1 MPQPRRGRER
11 PRRVER
17 PRYEQ
22 PPTGL
27 ARPSRAAQIQRRRL
41 IGAAALCAAGIAV
54 VVIILSLGGSSDHKP
69 KTTAQ
74 TSRAAASTPA
84 HHRNGQKAAPQ
95 DHPSSPSPGTL
106 PQTHALP
113 SGTTAQF
120 KSQMAALWAG
130 VVHNSTSRALPA
142 FFPRAAYLKVKAP
155 HAGPDYKYR
164 IVHAFTLDIGA
175 AHALLGAGAS
185 SARLV
190 SVHVP
195 QGFAHWVDAGAC
207 DNQIGYYEVPNARVV
222 YKENGQVHSFGIA
235 SMISWRGVWYVIHLG
250 VVVPSGIPSSGT
262 VDSPSVG
269 PGTSVDS
276 GSC

>member
-1 MPQPRRGRER
+1 MA
-11 PRRVER
+11 V
-17 PRYEQ
+17 
-22 PPTGL
+22 
-27 ARPSRAAQIQRRRL
+27 AAF
-41 IGAAALCAAGIAV
+41 CAGVVAV
-54 VVIILSLGGSSDHKP
+54 IVIVLSVGGSSDHRAGATAHKSQTVASHAANRVHGPKP
-69 KTTAQ
+69 
-74 TSRAAASTPA
+74 AS
-84 HHRNGQKAAPQ
+84 HH
-95 DHPSSPSPGTL
+95 HPSSPSPGTL

-113 SGTTAQF
+113 SSTTAQF

-130 VVHNSTSRALPA
+130 VVNNSTSRAMPA

-164 IVHAFTLDIGA
+164 ILHAFTLDIGA
-175 AHALLGAGAS
+175 AHTLLGAGAS

-190 SVHVP
+190 SVRVP

-250 VVVPSGIPSSGT
+250 IVVPSGIPTSGT
-262 VDSPSVG
+262 VDSPSAG

-276 GSC
+276 GTC

>member
-1 MPQPRRGRER
+1 M
-11 PRRVER
+11 
-17 PRYEQ
+17 
-22 PPTGL
+22 
-27 ARPSRAAQIQRRRL
+27 
-41 IGAAALCAAGIAV
+41 GAAAFCAAVIAV
-54 VVIILSLGGSSDHKP
+54 IVIILSVGGSSDHKP

-74 TSRAAASTPA
+74 TSHATATNAASPRHRSKPA
-84 HHRNGQKAAPQ
+84 SQH
-95 DHPSSPSPGTL
+95 HPSSPSPGTL

-113 SGTTAQF
+113 SSTTAQF
-120 KSQMAALWAG
+120 KSEMAALWAG
-130 VVHNSTSRALPA
+130 VVHNSTSLAMPA

-164 IVHAFTLDIGA
+164 ILHAFTLDLGA
-175 AHALLGAGAS
+175 AHAQLGGGAS

-190 SVHVP
+190 SVRVP

-222 YKENGQVHSFGIA
+222 YKENGQIRSFGIA

-250 VVVPSGIPSSGT
+250 VVPPSGIPTSGT

-269 PGTSVDS
+269 PGTSVNS
-276 GSC
+276 GTC